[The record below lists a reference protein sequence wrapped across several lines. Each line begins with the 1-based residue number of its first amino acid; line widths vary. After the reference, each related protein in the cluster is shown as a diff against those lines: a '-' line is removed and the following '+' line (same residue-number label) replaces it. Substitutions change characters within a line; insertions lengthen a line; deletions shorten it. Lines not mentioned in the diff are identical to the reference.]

1 MGAAGARVRVETRR
15 IGSARAGAGAPEA
28 QAVNRPVATA
38 AELVRAQ
45 VMEDSM
51 VWELGVEG
59 REGREGRVGEGRSDI
74 NAGNE

>member
-1 MGAAGARVRVETRR
+1 
-15 IGSARAGAGAPEA
+15 
-28 QAVNRPVATA
+28 
-38 AELVRAQ
+38 
-45 VMEDSM
+45 M